1 MAVSISLSITQ
12 NSQSIADNTS
22 NVTVSVIAKWTYGSF
37 NRTEKAG
44 SLTIDGTKYNFTSTF
59 NTGQSTSGSQTLFS
73 KTVIVEH
80 NSNGTKTLSCSASF
94 TSGVSSGT
102 VTTSASKVLTTIPR
116 ASSLGA
122 GNGTLGTEQ
131 TLTIT
136 RADSTFKHKITYT
149 CGSVSGYAA
158 GSSSAFTTSTSISWT
173 PPLSL
178 ANQNTSGTSVSV
190 TLYLKTYT
198 SGGTQ
203 IGSVT
208 KTISCAIPASVKPS
222 CILAVTDPTGYA
234 DKYGSYVK
242 GLSKFKVVVTPTIS
256 YGSAIASYNITANG
270 ATYTAASFTTGLLK
284 TSGNL
289 TVNAS
294 VKDKRGRSGSAS
306 ETRSVINYSEPNISS
321 LSVRRCN
328 EDGTLN
334 DRGEFAIV
342 TFSATVTAL
351 NNQNT
356 AQYVLRYKKTSES
369 EFEEVGLDAYENTY
383 SVTAQTYIFPADSG
397 SSYNIELSVIDNHNT
412 VTKATSAST
421 GFTLMNFKADGTGIG
436 IGKIA
441 EDADTLDIALKTKP
455 SGGFVNI
462 PIPENTDFNNLKAPN
477 TYMSLDK
484 VASTYANSPIASG
497 TFSLEVLSGGNEGQV
512 YQRCIYTSKDN
523 FSIYT
528 RHFYSNAWGEWKK
541 VYTLAGTLLA
551 SPNQYMTAGHTATL
565 SQKVSVQP
573 HGIVL
578 VFSRYSSGAVDDVNF
593 NSFFVPKYLV
603 DQKSGYGST
612 FIMAGSAFG
621 SIATKYLYIH
631 DDQITGNADNN
642 ATGTANGITYANN
655 TFVLRYVI
663 GV

>member
-1 MAVSISLSITQ
+1 MAVSISLSIKQ
-12 NSQSIADNTS
+12 NSQSIANNTS
-22 NVTVSVIAKWTYGSF
+22 NVTVSVIAKWTYGSY
-37 NRTEKAG
+37 NKLDKAG
-44 SLTIDGTKYNFTSTF
+44 TLTIDGTKYSFTSPF
-59 NTGQSTSGSQTLFS
+59 NEGQSTSGSETIYS
-73 KTVIVEH
+73 KTVNVSH
-80 NSNGTKTLSCSASF
+80 ATNGTKTLSCSA
-94 TSGVSSGT
+94 TYVSGVSSGT
-102 VTTSASKVLTTIPR
+102 VSTSASKVLTTIPR
-116 ASSLGA
+116 ASSLTA
-122 GNGTLGTEQ
+122 GNGTLGTSQ
-131 TLTIT
+131 TLTIS
-136 RADSTFKHKITYT
+136 RADSSFKHKITYV
-149 CGSVSGYAA
+149 CGNVSGYAA
-158 GSSSAFTTSTSISWT
+158 GSSTAFTTSTSIAWT

-178 ANQNTSGTSVSV
+178 ANQNTSGTSVSI

-203 IGSVT
+203 IGQVT

-222 CILAVTDPTGYA
+222 CTLEVTDPTGYA
-234 DKYGSYVK
+234 DKYGSYIK
-242 GLSKFKVVVTPTIS
+242 GLSKFKVVVKPTTS
-256 YGSAIASYNITANG
+256 YGSPIASYHITANG
-270 ATYTAASFTTGLLK
+270 ATYTAASFTTGVLK
-284 TSGNL
+284 SSGNL
-289 TVNAS
+289 TVSAT

-306 ETRSVINYSEPNISS
+306 TTKAVINYAEPNISS

-356 AQYVLRYKKTSES
+356 AQYILRYKKTSES
-369 EFEEVGLDAYENTY
+369 EFTEVGLDEYENNY

-397 SSYNIELSVIDNHNT
+397 SSYNIEFSVIDNHST

-441 EDADTLDIALKTKP
+441 EDADTLDIGLKTKA

-462 PIPENTDFNNLKAPN
+462 PIPENTDFNNLKTPN

-484 VASTYANSPIASG
+484 VATTYANSPIASG
-497 TFSLEVLSGGNEGQV
+497 TFTLEVLSGGNEGQV

-528 RHFYSNAWGEWKK
+528 RHFYSNSWGEWKK
-541 VYTLAGTLLA
+541 IYTLAGTLLA
-551 SPNQYMTAGHTATL
+551 SPNQYMTAGHTANL
-565 SQKVSVQP
+565 SQKVSAQP

-578 VFSRYSSGAVDDVNF
+578 VFSRYANGAVDDVNF

-621 SIATKYLYIH
+621 AIATKYLYIH
-631 DDQITGNADNN
+631 DEKITGNADNN

-655 TFVLRYVI
+655 TFVLRFVI